1 MFYFILFQNDRP
13 FSCNLNEHACKL
25 KGNLHKH
32 IILVHKIEVVTR
44 NQLHQNMLETGKG
57 YTQLLNAR
65 RKDDITILEK
75 NDGVV
80 SPDKLPRETE
90 TVSTSVSTVN
100 NLQERI
106 FEPNSISHKKLLTE
120 SLLRRKLNC

>member
-1 MFYFILFQNDRP
+1 
-13 FSCNLNEHACKL
+13 
-25 KGNLHKH
+25 
-32 IILVHKIEVVTR
+32 
-44 NQLHQNMLETGKG
+44 MLETGKG

-80 SPDKLPRETE
+80 SPDKLPRVTE
-90 TVSTSVSTVN
+90 TVSTPVAKVD

-106 FEPNSISHKKLLTE
+106 VESNSISHKKIAH
-120 SLLRRKLNC
+120 